1 MRNASECTPDLG
13 ALQLK
18 CTFLSLESPCATPT
32 GYGQAFC
39 QDISSKYSAEQQA
52 QIDHDPTFA
61 GKFFNN
67 VGEEPVKVERGLS
80 AQIKTDLFQLI

>member
-1 MRNASECTPDLG
+1 MCNLNWVRTGLLPGHQFKIQRWAAS
-13 ALQLK
+13 K
-18 CTFLSLESPCATPT
+18 
-32 GYGQAFC
+32 
-39 QDISSKYSAEQQA
+39 
-52 QIDHDPTFA
+52 IDHDPTFA